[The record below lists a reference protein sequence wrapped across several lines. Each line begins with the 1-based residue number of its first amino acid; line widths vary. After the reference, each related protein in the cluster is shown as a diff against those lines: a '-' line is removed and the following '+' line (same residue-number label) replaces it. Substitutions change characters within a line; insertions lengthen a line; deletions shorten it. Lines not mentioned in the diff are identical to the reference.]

1 MRFPETPALFSL
13 LFDEFPSFISY
24 CSLNEVNEQCRDI
37 GIKFTF
43 DVQMAV
49 KTEVV
54 PVLN

>member
-1 MRFPETPALFSL
+1 MRFPEPR
-13 LFDEFPSFISY
+13 FISY
-24 CSLNEVNEQCRDI
+24 CSLNEVSEQCHDI
-37 GIKFTF
+37 GFQFTF